1 MRTVVMTGSNEF
13 ARTATVD
20 KTYKDKY
27 MCFVFIVRA
36 VCFAALMFILVFFF
50 KKQKQNSAKHGGST
64 ALRQAVFTS
73 CDFRIRHLGRALL
86 RSRTPHALGKTKRL
100 AA

>member
-20 KTYKDKY
+20 KIYKDKY
-27 MCFVFIVRA
+27 MRFVFIVRA
-36 VCFAALMFILVFFF
+36 VCFAALMFILVFL
-50 KKQKQNSAKHGGST
+50 KKQNSAKHGGST

-86 RSRTPHALGKTKRL
+86 HSRTPHALGKIKRL